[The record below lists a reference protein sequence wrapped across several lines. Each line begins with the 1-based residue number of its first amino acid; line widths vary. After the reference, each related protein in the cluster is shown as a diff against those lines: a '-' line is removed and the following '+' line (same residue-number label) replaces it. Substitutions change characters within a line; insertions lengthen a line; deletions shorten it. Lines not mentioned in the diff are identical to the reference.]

1 MAEVGRPQKVRYIQ
15 NMPKTVLFSPRG
27 KPGRPE
33 EVELTLDQ
41 FEAIKL
47 ADFQGFSQRDGA
59 LAMRISRP
67 SFGRILR
74 EARAKIADALVNG
87 KIIKITLGKAQVG
100 VRKAEF
106 TQATLKEEIDRFSL
120 RQSKFVNNPEG
131 CVDEGAGCLFK
142 GGLTGRCVEGVK
154 DAGGGIVF

>member
-100 VRKAEF
+100 VRKADF
-106 TQATLKEEIDRFSL
+106 TQATLREEIDRFSL
-120 RQSKFVNNPEG
+120 QGKFVNNPEG

-142 GGLTGRCVEGVK
+142 GGLAGRCVESAE
-154 DAGGGIVF
+154 DAGGGAAF

>member
-1 MAEVGRPQKVRYIQ
+1 MAEVGRPKKVRYIQ

-33 EVELTLDQ
+33 EVELSLDQ

-47 ADFQGFSQRDGA
+47 ADFQGFSQVEGA

-87 KIIKITLGKAQVG
+87 KIIKITLGDAQVG
-100 VRKAEF
+100 VRRADF
-106 TQATLKEEIDRFSL
+106 TQETLRKEVNRFNL
-120 RQSKFVNNPEG
+120 RQDRLSEEVIG
-131 CVDEGAGCLFK
+131 CVESVVAL
-142 GGLTGRCVEGVK
+142 GGGG
-154 DAGGGIVF
+154 DFAGGEPDGLR

>member
-1 MAEVGRPQKVRYIQ
+1 MAEVGRPKKVRYIQ

-74 EARAKIADALVNG
+74 EARVKIADALVNG
-87 KIIKITLGKAQVG
+87 KIIKITLGTAQVG
-100 VRKAEF
+100 VRRAEF
-106 TQATLKEEIDRFSL
+106 TRETLKEEVDRFNL
-120 RQSKFVNNPEG
+120 RQGVF
-131 CVDEGAGCLFK
+131 
-142 GGLTGRCVEGVK
+142 VEGVGGCLEQLPGRLVDGPLEEGCK
-154 DAGGGIVF
+154 VVGTGALGGGVS